1 MPEKGLKMS
10 FLSFNEAEI
19 MAIRLSV
26 KVAVYCSVISLPV
39 ALFVGY
45 KMARR
50 NFYGKPVIES
60 LIHLPLVM
68 PPVTT
73 GYLLLLLLGSKSF
86 IGQWLYNWFEI
97 KLPFTFE
104 AAVIASV
111 FVSFPL
117 IVRSIRTSME
127 MVDTGLEEASRILGA
142 GKIKTFFKVTVPL
155 ALPGIVSGTILAFA
169 RSLGEFGAT
178 ITFAGNIAGE
188 TQTLPLAIYSY
199 MQIPGQEGA
208 TLRMVLVSVIISFIA
223 MALSEVFI
231 KRMKRI

>member
-1 MPEKGLKMS
+1 MTELLG
-10 FLSFNEAEI
+10 FNAAEI
-19 MAIRLSV
+19 QAIKLSV
-26 KVAVYCSVISLPV
+26 EVALYCSLISLPI

-45 KMARR
+45 KMARH

-60 LIHLPLVM
+60 IIHLPLVM

-73 GYLLLLLLGSKSF
+73 GYLLLLLLGSNSF
-86 IGQWLYNWFEI
+86 LGNWLYSAFGI
-97 KLPFTFE
+97 RLAFTFQ

-142 GKIKTFFKVTVPL
+142 GRIKTFFHVTVPL
-155 ALPGIVSGTILAFA
+155 ALPGVVSGTILAFA

-178 ITFAGNIAGE
+178 ITFAGNIEGE
-188 TQTLPLAIYSY
+188 TQTLPLAIYAY
-199 MQIPGQEGA
+199 MQVPGKEGA
-208 TLRMVLVSVIISFIA
+208 TLRLVLVSVIISFAA
-223 MALSEVFI
+223 MVVSEWYI
-231 KRMKRI
+231 KKMKHDRS

>member
-1 MPEKGLKMS
+1 MIEL
-10 FLSFNEAEI
+10 FRFNEAEI
-19 MAIRLSV
+19 QAMKLSV
-26 KVAVYCSVISLPV
+26 EVAFYCSLISLPV

-45 KMARR
+45 KMARH
-50 NFYGKPVIES
+50 NFYGKPLVES
-60 LIHLPLVM
+60 IIHLPLVM

-73 GYLLLLLLGSKSF
+73 GYLLLLLLGSKSI
-86 IGQWLYNWFEI
+86 IGNWFYTVFGVR
-97 KLPFTFE
+97 LAFSFQ

-117 IVRSIRTSME
+117 IVRSVRTAME

-142 GKIKTFFKVTVPL
+142 GRLKTFFKITVPL

-178 ITFAGNIAGE
+178 ITFAGNIEGE

-199 MQIPGQEGA
+199 MQVPGKEDA
-208 TLRMVLVSVIISFIA
+208 TFRLVLVSVIISLIA
-223 MALSEVFI
+223 LTLSEWYI
-231 KRMKRI
+231 KKMKHDRY